1 MNSDFDDTLL
11 DDIDDVDADVEA
23 GEDKI
28 SAKNLDA
35 RRRIER
41 RQELKRLQMMLD
53 DPDYY
58 YDFE

>member
-1 MNSDFDDTLL
+1 MNNDFDDTLL
-11 DDIDDVDADVEA
+11 DDVDDEDTDIDA
-23 GEDKI
+23 EDERV
-28 SAKNLDA
+28 SAKSLDA

>member
-1 MNSDFDDTLL
+1 MNSDFDDPLL
-11 DDIDDVDADVEA
+11 GDDDVDSDLDA
-23 GEDKI
+23 EDERV
-28 SAKNLDA
+28 SAKSLDA

>member
-11 DDIDDVDADVEA
+11 DDDDMDSDLDA
-23 GEDKI
+23 EDERV
-28 SAKNLDA
+28 SAKSLDA

-41 RQELKRLQMMLD
+41 RQELKRLQMVLD

>member
-1 MNSDFDDTLL
+1 MNSDFDDALL
-11 DDIDDVDADVEA
+11 DDGDDLDEDLHA
-23 GEDKI
+23 GDERMPGK
-28 SAKNLDA
+28 SLDA

-41 RQELKRLQMMLD
+41 RQELKRLQLVLD

>member
-11 DDIDDVDADVEA
+11 DDIDDVDADVDA
-23 GEDKI
+23 GEDKL

>member
-11 DDIDDVDADVEA
+11 DDDDVDSDIDA
-23 GEDKI
+23 EDERV
-28 SAKNLDA
+28 SAKSLDA

-41 RQELKRLQMMLD
+41 RQELKRLQTMLD

>member
-11 DDIDDVDADVEA
+11 DDDDVDGDLDA
-23 GEDKI
+23 EDERV
-28 SAKNLDA
+28 SAKSLDA

>member
-1 MNSDFDDTLL
+1 MNSDFDDALL